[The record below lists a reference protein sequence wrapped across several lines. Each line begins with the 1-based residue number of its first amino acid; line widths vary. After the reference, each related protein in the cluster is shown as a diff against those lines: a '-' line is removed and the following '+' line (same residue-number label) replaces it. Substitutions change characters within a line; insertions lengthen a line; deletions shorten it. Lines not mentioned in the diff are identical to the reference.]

1 MHYAAKIINTF
12 HRGKMALSLTVFGT
26 ADLKWETWSC
36 LTEIRSVNHRFL
48 DINFRLPSSF
58 QKLEQELKNQI
69 KLICSRGKIDCTIRL
84 EKEFG
89 DDDLRLNSEEAEKL
103 LKLLR
108 EFEDLS
114 GRNVSINLAD
124 LSGAKIFAEL
134 RSEKPPEECVDMIR
148 ECVSNAL
155 SDLRNMQE
163 REGLAMLDDIKKRFS
178 SCARILDTIENL
190 SKDEPEQFKK
200 RLEQR
205 ISRFNSGKELDP
217 ERLEQEVALVAD
229 RLDISEEIIRF
240 KTHLKQMDKI
250 LSQIEFGKKAE
261 FLLQELNRDVNTISS
276 KSHQAVISQASV
288 EIKSELEK
296 IREQLQNIQ

>member
-1 MHYAAKIINTF
+1 
-12 HRGKMALSLTVFGT
+12 MALSMTGFGT
-26 ADLKWETWSC
+26 ADVQWETWSC
-36 LTEIRSVNHRFL
+36 LAEIRSVNHRFL
-48 DINFRLPSSF
+48 DINCRLPSSF

-69 KLICSRGKIDCTIRL
+69 KSSCSRGKIDCTIKL
-84 EKEFG
+84 EKESG
-89 DDDLRLNSEEAEKL
+89 DDALRLNLEEAKKV
-103 LKLLR
+103 LKFLR

-124 LSGAKIFAEL
+124 LSGAKIFAEQ

-148 ECVSNAL
+148 ECLSNAL
-155 SDLRNMQE
+155 TDLRNMQE
-163 REGLAMLDDIKKRFS
+163 REGHAMLDDIKQRFS

-205 ISRFNSGKELDP
+205 IARLNSGKELDP

-250 LSQIEFGKKAE
+250 LSQTELGKKAE
-261 FLLQELNRDVNTISS
+261 FLLQELNREVNTISS
-276 KSHQAVISQASV
+276 KSNQAGISQASV

>member
-1 MHYAAKIINTF
+1 M
-12 HRGKMALSLTVFGT
+12 
-26 ADLKWETWSC
+26 
-36 LTEIRSVNHRFL
+36 
-48 DINFRLPSSF
+48 
-58 QKLEQELKNQI
+58 
-69 KLICSRGKIDCTIRL
+69 

-114 GRNVSINLAD
+114 GRNVRINLAD
-124 LSGAKIFAEL
+124 LSGAKIFAEQ
-134 RSEKPPEECVDMIR
+134 RSEKPPEECVDIIR
-148 ECVSNAL
+148 ECVTNAL

-205 ISRFNSGKELDP
+205 ISRLNSGKELDP

-240 KTHLKQMDKI
+240 KTHLNQMYKI

-261 FLLQELNRDVNTISS
+261 FLLQELNREVNTISS
-276 KSHQAVISQASV
+276 KSNQAGISQASV

>member
-1 MHYAAKIINTF
+1 
-12 HRGKMALSLTVFGT
+12 MALSMTGFGT
-26 ADLKWETWSC
+26 AEVQWETWSC
-36 LTEIRSVNHRFL
+36 FTEIRSVNHRFL
-48 DINFRLPSSF
+48 DINCRLPLFF

-69 KLICSRGKIDCTIRL
+69 KSSCSRGKIDCTIRL
-84 EKEFG
+84 EKESG
-89 DDDLRLNSEEAEKL
+89 DDDLRLNPEETKKI

-124 LSGAKIFAEL
+124 LSRAKIFTEQQ
-134 RSEKPPEECVDMIR
+134 SEKPPEDCVEMIR
-148 ECVSNAL
+148 ECL
-155 SDLRNMQE
+155 SKAIEDLRNMQE
-163 REGLAMLDDIKKRFS
+163 REGHAMLDDIKQRFS

-205 ISRFNSGKELDP
+205 ISRLNSGKELDP

-250 LSQIEFGKKAE
+250 LSQTELGKKAE
-261 FLLQELNRDVNTISS
+261 FLLQELNREVNTISS
-276 KSHQAVISQASV
+276 KSNQAGISQASV

>member
-1 MHYAAKIINTF
+1 
-12 HRGKMALSLTVFGT
+12 MALSMTGFGT
-26 ADLKWETWSC
+26 ADVQWETWSC
-36 LTEIRSVNHRFL
+36 LAEIRSVNHRFL
-48 DINFRLPSSF
+48 DINCRLPSSF

-69 KLICSRGKIDCTIRL
+69 KSSCSRGKIDCTIRL
-84 EKEFG
+84 EKESG
-89 DDDLRLNSEEAEKL
+89 DDELRLNHEEAKKI

-124 LSGAKIFAEL
+124 LSGAKIFAEQ

-148 ECVSNAL
+148 ECLSNAL
-155 SDLRNMQE
+155 TDLRNMQE
-163 REGLAMLDDIKKRFS
+163 REGHAMLDDIKQRFS

-205 ISRFNSGKELDP
+205 IARLNSGKELDP

-250 LSQIEFGKKAE
+250 LSQTELGKKAE
-261 FLLQELNRDVNTISS
+261 FLLQELNREVNTISS
-276 KSHQAVISQASV
+276 KSNQAGISQASV

>member
-1 MHYAAKIINTF
+1 MT
-12 HRGKMALSLTVFGT
+12 GFGT
-26 ADLKWETWSC
+26 AEVQWETWSC

-48 DINFRLPSSF
+48 DVNCRLPLTF

-69 KLICSRGKIDCTIRL
+69 KSSCSRGKIDCTIRL
-84 EKEFG
+84 VKESR
-89 DDDLRLNSEEAEKL
+89 DDELGLNSEEVKKN

-108 EFEDLS
+108 DFEDLS

-124 LSGAKIFAEL
+124 LSRAKIFAEQ

-148 ECVSNAL
+148 ECLSNAL
-155 SDLRNMQE
+155 TDLRNMQE
-163 REGLAMLDDIKKRFS
+163 REGHAMLDDIKQRFS

-190 SKDEPEQFKK
+190 SKDEPEKFKK

-205 ISRFNSGKELDP
+205 IARRNSGKELDP

-250 LSQIEFGKKAE
+250 LSKTELGKKAE
-261 FLLQELNRDVNTISS
+261 FLLQELNREVNTISS
-276 KSHQAVISQASV
+276 KSNKAGISQASV

>member
-1 MHYAAKIINTF
+1 
-12 HRGKMALSLTVFGT
+12 MALSMTGFRT
-26 ADLKWETWSC
+26 ADVQWETWSC
-36 LTEIRSVNHRFL
+36 LAAIRSVNHRFL
-48 DINFRLPSSF
+48 DINCRLPFSF
-58 QKLEQELKNQI
+58 QKLGQELKNQI
-69 KLICSRGKIDCTIRL
+69 KSSCSRGKIDCTIKL
-84 EKEFG
+84 EKESG
-89 DDDLRLNSEEAEKL
+89 DDDLCLNPEEAKKI

-114 GRNVSINLAD
+114 GRNVGINLAD
-124 LSGAKIFAEL
+124 LSGAKIFAEQ

-148 ECVSNAL
+148 ECLSNAL
-155 SDLRNMQE
+155 TDLRNMQE
-163 REGLAMLDDIKKRFS
+163 REGRVMLDDIKQRFS

-205 ISRFNSGKELDP
+205 IARLNSGKELDP

-240 KTHLKQMDKI
+240 KTHLKQMDRI
-250 LSQIEFGKKAE
+250 LSQNELGKKAE
-261 FLLQELNRDVNTISS
+261 FLLQELNREVNTISS
-276 KSHQAVISQASV
+276 KSNQAGISQASV